1 MGKYDPSLMRL
12 FFYFFSY
19 SFSPVFAESAL
30 LRALWFVFRNL
41 SGCPSDLLLFRL
53 SLFFRLLFSYGFL
66 PFSVLIRA
74 CEYYNVS
81 VFLYKENYRIY
92 LFIVFDFVLVLNGSF
107 VF

>member
-66 PFSVLIRA
+66 LFSVLIRA
-74 CEYYNVS
+74 CEYYNVC
-81 VFLYKENYRIY
+81 VFFLRCPP
-92 LFIVFDFVLVLNGSF
+92 L
-107 VF
+107 